1 MLIAMK
7 SRVLL
12 MDSFPLGM
20 TGVSVVL
27 VVEADHQFENGNV
40 TILLLNSVERIAR
53 VILLNSKIVW

>member
-27 VVEADHQFENGNV
+27 VVEAENQFENGNV

>member
-20 TGVSVVL
+20 SGVSVVL
-27 VVEADHQFENGNV
+27 VVEAENQFENGNV

>member
-27 VVEADHQFENGNV
+27 VVEAENQFENGNV

-53 VILLNSKIVW
+53 VILLNSEIVW